1 MPDAPADNPAP
12 GFARKPDHVV
22 AFRPAGKRV
31 TVRLG
36 GEVIAESDRA
46 VLCEETGH
54 GAVYYIPMADT
65 RANLFRPT
73 ATRSYCPFKG
83 EASYWSVSAGG
94 AANLLGDMLHI
105 WRHNSAAAAP
115 PGGPATT
122 STGCGPSSGSGSS
135 SNSDSGTAQT
145 SGR

>member
-1 MPDAPADNPAP
+1 MSATATANPAP

-31 TVRLG
+31 TVRFG
-36 GEVIAESDRA
+36 GQVIAETDKA

-54 GAVYYIPMADT
+54 GPVYYVPMTDT
-65 RANLFRPT
+65 RAHLFRPT

-94 AANLLGDMLHI
+94 TD
-105 WRHNSAAAAP
+105 
-115 PGGPATT
+115 
-122 STGCGPSSGSGSS
+122 
-135 SNSDSGTAQT
+135 
-145 SGR
+145 GRDVAWSYDLPYDEAVAIRGHLAFYPDRVDAIEVG

>member
-1 MPDAPADNPAP
+1 MSATATANPAP

-36 GEVIAESDRA
+36 GEVIAESDKA

-54 GAVYYIPMADT
+54 GPVHYLPMTDT

-83 EASYWSVSAGG
+83 EASYWSISAGG
-94 AANLLGDMLHI
+94 VDGTDVAWSYDLPYDEAMPIRGHVAFYPN
-105 WRHNSAAAAP
+105 RV
-115 PGGPATT
+115 
-122 STGCGPSSGSGSS
+122 
-135 SNSDSGTAQT
+135 DSIDVA
-145 SGR
+145 

>member
-1 MPDAPADNPAP
+1 MSATATANPAP

-36 GEVIAESDRA
+36 GEVIAESDKA
-46 VLCEETGH
+46 VLCEDAGH
-54 GAVYYIPMADT
+54 GPVHYLPMSDT

-83 EASYWSVSAGG
+83 EASYWSISAGG
-94 AANLLGDMLHI
+94 VDGTDVAWSYDLPYDEAMPIRGHVAFYPN
-105 WRHNSAAAAP
+105 RV
-115 PGGPATT
+115 
-122 STGCGPSSGSGSS
+122 
-135 SNSDSGTAQT
+135 DSIDVA
-145 SGR
+145 

>member
-94 AANLLGDMLHI
+94 ADARD
-105 WRHNSAAAAP
+105 AAWSYDLPYDEAEPIRGHLAFYPNRVDSIYAA
-115 PGGPATT
+115 
-122 STGCGPSSGSGSS
+122 
-135 SNSDSGTAQT
+135 
-145 SGR
+145 